1 MQGILRCGPWIHA
14 HGHICTA
21 DSGAEE
27 GTVARRQGQTPVSVE
42 EVPLLLKQGPE
53 MTKALISCIGS
64 CREWSLL
71 DGHGSA
77 T

>member
-1 MQGILRCGPWIHA
+1 M
-14 HGHICTA
+14 
-21 DSGAEE
+21 
-27 GTVARRQGQTPVSVE
+27 ARRQGQTPVSVE